1 MRDKEN
7 IRQIAA
13 LNPDYMGFILYEKS
27 PRYIGSHFILPSDF
41 PQGIKKVGVFV
52 NASTAKIEAAAD
64 ELSLDY
70 VQLHGDESVE
80 QVREL
85 KKKGFRIFKVFSI
98 GDSFDFRIVEPYEDF
113 VDFFLFDTK
122 GKYYG
127 GNAARFDWKLLEKYN
142 QRIPF
147 FLSGGLS
154 PENINEIREVNGMNV
169 HAMDV
174 NSGVEDS
181 PGIKNVE
188 KVKSIVG
195 FLKV

>member
-1 MRDKEN
+1 MQEPEN

-13 LNPDYMGFILYEKS
+13 TNPDYMGFILYEKS
-27 PRYIGSHFILPSDF
+27 PRYIGSHFKLPSDF
-41 PQGIKKVGVFV
+41 PQGIKRVGVFV
-52 NASTAKIEAAAD
+52 NASTEQMELVAD

-70 VQLHGDESVE
+70 LQLHGDESVE

-85 KKKGFRIFKVFSI
+85 KNKGFKIIKVFSI
-98 GDSFDFRIVEPYEDF
+98 GDSYDFSVVEPYEDF

-127 GNAARFDWKLLEKYN
+127 GNAQRFDWRILEKYN
-142 QRIPF
+142 QRVPF

-154 PENINEIREVNGMNV
+154 PENINEIREVSGLNI
-169 HAMDV
+169 HALDV

-181 PGIKNVE
+181 PGVKNVG
-188 KVKSIVG
+188 KVKSIVD
-195 FLKV
+195 FLKN